1 MFIWIWWRIV
11 VLIARFLTHSVKLWW
26 VVVSMFHLALRR
38 RTYQPC
44 KLIFSTREL
53 VIPSR
58 RTLSK
63 SPSRIRMALFQPRIP
78 HTTTIRVAHKLET
91 QRDQERLSKWS
102 KSHLS
107 SVSLYTLLCWQNFCG
122 RIIDIIRLWG
132 RFLCLNYHW
141 RKHLWPWRQYVTCW
155 RKHWSC
161 ERDSECC
168 DWARIEWQERIAE
181 DRNQRNQVSDCGRPG
196 DFYHQ
201 GEHEDVRVP
210 SHRF

>member
-38 RTYQPC
+38 KTYQPC

-58 RTLSK
+58 RPLSK
-63 SPSRIRMALFQPRIP
+63 SPSRIRMALIQSRIP
-78 HTTTIRVAHKLET
+78 HTTTSRVAHKLET

-107 SVSLYTLLCWQNFCG
+107 SNHRHYQALRPLPLSKLSLEETSLTVATVCNVLEEALVVWKRF
-122 RIIDIIRLWG
+122 RMLRLG
-132 RFLCLNYHW
+132 
-141 RKHLWPWRQYVTCW
+141 
-155 RKHWSC
+155 S
-161 ERDSECC
+161 
-168 DWARIEWQERIAE
+168 DWMARAHSR
-181 DRNQRNQVSDCGRPG
+181 G
-196 DFYHQ
+196 
-201 GEHEDVRVP
+201 
-210 SHRF
+210 